1 VTLNASLFALALPAL
16 ALAMPVAASN
26 VDLRVVGSILP
37 DAACAMT
44 IGNGAV
50 NLGRINLSDLNA
62 DPTKPTHLGER
73 AVKMEI
79 HCASKTR
86 YALLLSSTSQSDG
99 DTFDLGLVSA
109 ADRSKVGSLNVLFD
123 SGAPLVDGARGYYT
137 SADAGDLAHASW
149 GPSVNST
156 LLLQTGTFAMGFV
169 KTHGS
174 TEAPP
179 AIKDASTRLLVR
191 PSIKPSNDI
200 DLSTEITFA
209 GDMTFELR
217 YL

>member
-1 VTLNASLFALALPAL
+1 MTFNASLCALALPAL

-44 IGNGAV
+44 IGSGAV

-86 YALLLSSTSQSDG
+86 YALLLSSTSQAG
-99 DTFDLGLVSA
+99 GEGFDLGLVSA
-109 ADRSKVGSLNVLFD
+109 ADQSKVGSLNVLFD
-123 SGAPLVDGARGYYT
+123 GGAALVEGARGYYT
-137 SADAGDLAHASW
+137 AAEAGDLAHTSW
-149 GPSVNST
+149 GPSTNST
-156 LLLQTGTFAMGFV
+156 VLLQTGRLAMGFV
-169 KTHGS
+169 TTHGS

-179 AIKDASTRLLVR
+179 PIKDASTRLLVR
-191 PSIKPSNDI
+191 PWIKPSNEL
-200 DLSTEITFA
+200 DLSNEITFS

>member
-1 VTLNASLFALALPAL
+1 MTFKATLCALALPAL

-44 IGNGAV
+44 VGNGAV

-62 DPTKPTHLGER
+62 DPTKPTYLGER
-73 AVKMEI
+73 VVKMEI
-79 HCASKTR
+79 HCASNTR
-86 YALLLSSTSQSDG
+86 YALLLSSTSQSAG
-99 DTFDLGLVSA
+99 DELDLGLVST
-109 ADRSKVGSLNVLFD
+109 ADQSKVGSLNVLLD
-123 SGAPLVDGARGYYT
+123 GGAALVDGARGYYT
-137 SADAGDLAHASW
+137 FAEAGDLAHASW
-149 GPSVNST
+149 GPSADST
-156 LLLQTGTFAMGFV
+156 LPLRTTYAMGFV

-191 PSIKPSNDI
+191 PSIKPSNEI
-200 DLSTEITFA
+200 DLSNEISFA
-209 GDMTFELR
+209 GDMTFEMR